1 MAPIYESGRRIIY
14 HETPKKDKPMAKYRR
29 KIEHVEAVQMLF
41 GKHGWPVWLD
51 GELSIKDGPA
61 IKEGDYLVRDGA
73 GVAVLSA
80 EDFEDDFESSRAPK
94 HSQIL

>member
-1 MAPIYESGRRIIY
+1 MSEVVASIHNWIPKQ
-14 HETPKKDKPMAKYRR
+14 ETTMAKYRR

-41 GKHGWPVWLD
+41 GKNGWPAWLE
-51 GELSIKDGPA
+51 GELSVKDGPA

-73 GVAVLSA
+73 GVAVLSS

-94 HSQIL
+94 HHPSAGIS